1 MRIGNILKEI
11 WLNKQ
16 NVDKA
21 YVIANRV
28 DIKQKNNTLLK
39 YLEQYQFNQNWIE
52 NYRKDMISYISE
64 KHKTNSLFPYEYAK
78 DILKVLKEIDN
89 KKEVLK
95 RVLSINCFGD
105 SKYFEKYIEHIIVR
119 IVKNYLLENE
129 IQEDATNEDI
139 LLDVGISKYPE
150 VLEFC
155 GDLEY
160 YIKNEKIEYKKET
173 IRKLYK

>member
-95 RVLSINCFGD
+95 RVLSIN
-105 SKYFEKYIEHIIVR
+105 
-119 IVKNYLLENE
+119 
-129 IQEDATNEDI
+129 
-139 LLDVGISKYPE
+139 
-150 VLEFC
+150 
-155 GDLEY
+155 
-160 YIKNEKIEYKKET
+160 
-173 IRKLYK
+173 